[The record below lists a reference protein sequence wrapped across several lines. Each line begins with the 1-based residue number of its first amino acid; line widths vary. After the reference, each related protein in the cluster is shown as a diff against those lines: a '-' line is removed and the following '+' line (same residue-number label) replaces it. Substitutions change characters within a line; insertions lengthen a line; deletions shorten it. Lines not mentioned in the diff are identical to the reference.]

1 MEIMFQNKKRNEVKN
16 KQNGRVNVLVLVVFI
31 VAIIGIGIL
40 IFKGQGVVPAQFC
53 NRAITEAQLRE
64 ITNYEGNFVFKDT
77 RREILENGIVEV
89 CDFQS
94 GDLEVIGSITLF
106 PLENTHTTYEEL
118 KQEFVSIVEREIP
131 AKAELIRGI
140 DNIGEQ
146 AFLVSINDMFHQLF
160 FEDKNNQ
167 IVGLIIEGFNY
178 DVFMEIARRIE
189 GNIK

>member
-1 MEIMFQNKKRNEVKN
+1 MEIMFQNKKRNEVEN
-16 KQNGRVNVLVLVVFI
+16 KQNGKVNTLVLMVFI
-31 VAIIGIGIL
+31 VVIIGIGVL
-40 IFKGQGVVPAQFC
+40 IFKEWGVVPAQFC
-53 NRAITEAQLRE
+53 NKAITEAQLRE
-64 ITNYEGNFVFKDT
+64 ITNYEGSFVFKDT

-131 AKAELIRGI
+131 AKAELIRDV

>member
-1 MEIMFQNKKRNEVKN
+1 MEIMFQNKKRNEVGN
-16 KQNGRVNVLVLVVFI
+16 KQNGRVNALVLVVFI
-31 VAIIGIGIL
+31 VVIIGIGVL
-40 IFKGQGVVPAQFC
+40 IFKGRGVAPTQFC
-53 NRAITEAQLRE
+53 NRAITEAQLRK
-64 ITNYEGNFVFKDT
+64 ITNYEGSFVFKDT

-131 AKAELIRGI
+131 AKAELIRDV

-160 FEDKNNQ
+160 FEDRNNQ